1 MCRLKFLGSFL
12 SLLFIL
18 SISRLIA
25 QPLDSATLAT
35 KPVFTSLEEALK
47 NPDQVY
53 RLNLRKQKL
62 KKVPSEIFKLKN
74 LQELNISKNKL
85 TEIPAGI
92 ENLPNLELLDA
103 SANELES
110 LPAEIGQCTSLKRMI
125 LNRNNIQELPST
137 IGNLSALEYLDL
149 WSNSIIEFPEAINKL
164 SETLKVLDLRV
175 INMNDERQ
183 EAIRALLPKTTIH
196 FSRSCNCN

>member
-1 MCRLKFLGSFL
+1 MCRLKFLGSL
-12 SLLFIL
+12 IILLFIL
-18 SISRLIA
+18 SNSSLIA

-35 KPVFTSLEEALK
+35 KPVFTSLQEALK

-62 KKVPSEIFKLKN
+62 KIVPSEIFKLKN
-74 LQELNISKNKL
+74 LQELNLSKNKL

-92 ENLPNLELLDA
+92 ENLPNLEYFDA
-103 SANELES
+103 SANDLIS
-110 LPAEIGQCTSLKRMI
+110 LPAEIGQCTFLKRI
-125 LNRNNIQELPST
+125 VLNRNNIQELPST

-149 WSNSIIEFPEAINKL
+149 WSNSIIEFPEAISKL
-164 SETLKVLDLRV
+164 AETLKEVDLRV

-183 EAIRALLPKTTIH
+183 EAIRTLLPKTILY